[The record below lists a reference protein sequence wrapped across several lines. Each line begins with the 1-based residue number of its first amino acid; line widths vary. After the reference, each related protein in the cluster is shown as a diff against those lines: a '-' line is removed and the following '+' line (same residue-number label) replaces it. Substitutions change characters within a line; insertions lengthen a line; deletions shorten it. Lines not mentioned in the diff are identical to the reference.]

1 MRSGEL
7 LEGARAAGDRQ
18 QEGRAP
24 ITTQAGLAV
33 VQFWLKLDSEPD
45 YDYLF
50 VMERQ
55 RHELGAHGLVLRA
68 QLLVSRLG
76 QDHRRLHSP
85 GGSVQVRFRFESDEF
100 CSSLEPV
107 ACGATYNGV
116 RVDEVIVGAQAP

>member
-1 MRSGEL
+1 MS
-7 LEGARAAGDRQ
+7 ATVTSP
-18 QEGRAP
+18 P
-24 ITTQAGLAV
+24 IGTQAGLAV
-33 VQFWLKLDSEPD
+33 VQFWLKLDSEPGF
-45 YDYLF
+45 DYLY
-50 VMERQ
+50 VEWSAN
-55 RHELGAHGLVLRA
+55 GANWVPDGPVLRA